1 MRWPRLLS
9 RHSPTTRAEIGT
21 HLSPHG
27 QRSERSRLTVRDQ
40 RDDETLEDRLRR
52 ITATLTNV
60 PEFYKVKAYRIDQIR

>member
-1 MRWPRLLS
+1 MDAGLSTPR
-9 RHSPTTRAEIGT
+9 
-21 HLSPHG
+21 
-27 QRSERSRLTVRDQ
+27 RLTVRDQ